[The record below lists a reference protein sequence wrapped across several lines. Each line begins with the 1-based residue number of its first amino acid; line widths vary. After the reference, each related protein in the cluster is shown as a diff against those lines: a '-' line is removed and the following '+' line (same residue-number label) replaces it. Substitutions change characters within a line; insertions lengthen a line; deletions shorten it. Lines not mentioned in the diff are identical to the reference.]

1 MNQPSSLKLAFYEA
15 LTPFCLFPVDLTTSP
30 MVRGNS
36 LCGATT
42 ITQAVFRD
50 FSFLRLS
57 VWIYLTALK
66 IVFKSDLIHSASYCM
81 VPRTLLMNKRNTHKK
96 KQHSLVHRSRNSP
109 TCLRL
114 LPREVRNRRRVRTHC
129 SSMTNRRIIK
139 TKPCTEK
146 ATRKR
151 PTPGSDMEK

>member
-96 KQHSLVHRSRNSP
+96 KTFPCPPLQKFTYLFA
-109 TCLRL
+109 
-114 LPREVRNRRRVRTHC
+114 
-129 SSMTNRRIIK
+129 SSTQGGEESAESADTLQLDDKQKNNK
-139 TKPCTEK
+139 
-146 ATRKR
+146 
-151 PTPGSDMEK
+151 D